1 MRFDFL
7 KARIYICLQFKNQN
21 KYISEPKL
29 QIMHPS
35 ADMLG
40 TKSSKLSG
48 KKIVLA
54 VTGSIAAVE
63 SVKLAHEL
71 IRHGAEVVP
80 VMSGHACKILHPDA
94 LEFATGNKVITE
106 LTGAV
111 EHVSLCG
118 EVTDRADLLL
128 IAPATANTISK
139 IAQGIDETPV
149 TTFATTA
156 LGTGIPVIIV
166 PAMHGSMY
174 ANPFVRKNVEL
185 LTENEDA
192 IELVAPRFEEHKA
205 KIAETPEIVAR
216 VLRKLGGADLVG
228 RSVLVVAGS
237 TAEPV
242 DDFRVAVEAFT
253 RGAQVMLWYGASPA
267 EPPTYILTERFQST
281 GDLLGKLNFIDND
294 ITIVCAA
301 ISDYTPDK
309 QEGKIP
315 SGAPELELKLKPT
328 PKVLGA
334 IREANPQT
342 FLVGFKAEYDTDDDT
357 LVEKAQTR
365 LEELGLNMIVANDLK
380 SVQVESNN
388 VIIINRDGTR
398 VSSEGAKSKISEDIF
413 DEIISRLAVE

>member
-1 MRFDFL
+1 
-7 KARIYICLQFKNQN
+7 
-21 KYISEPKL
+21 
-29 QIMHPS
+29 
-35 ADMLG
+35 MLG

-80 VMSGHACKILHPDA
+80 VMSGHATKILHPDA

-118 EVTDRADLLL
+118 EVSDRADLLL

-139 IAQGIDETPV
+139 VAQGIDDTPV

-185 LTENEDA
+185 LTEQEDA

-216 VLRKLGGADLVG
+216 VLRKLSGADLAG
-228 RSVLVVAGS
+228 KSVLVVAGS
-237 TAEPV
+237 TSEPV
-242 DDFRVAVEAFT
+242 DEFRVLSNRSTGRMGIELAVEAFT

-267 EPPTYILTERFQST
+267 EPPSYILTERFHPT

-309 QEGKIP
+309 HEGKIP

-342 FLVGFKAEYDTDDDT
+342 FLVGFKAEYDVDDES
-357 LVEKAQTR
+357 LAEKAGAR
-365 LEELGLNMIVANDLK
+365 MEELGLNMIVANDLK

>member
-1 MRFDFL
+1 
-7 KARIYICLQFKNQN
+7 
-21 KYISEPKL
+21 
-29 QIMHPS
+29 
-35 ADMLG
+35 MLG

-80 VMSGHACKILHPDA
+80 VMSGHATKILHPDA

-118 EVTDRADLLL
+118 EVSDRADLLL

-139 IAQGIDETPV
+139 VAQGIDDTPV

-185 LTENEDA
+185 LTEQEDA

-216 VLRKLGGADLVG
+216 VLRKLSGADLAG
-228 RSVLVVAGS
+228 KSVLVVAGS
-237 TAEPV
+237 TSEPV
-242 DDFRVAVEAFT
+242 DEFRVLSNRSTGRMGIELAVEAFT

-267 EPPTYILTERFQST
+267 EPPSYILTERFQST

-309 QEGKIP
+309 HEGKIP

-342 FLVGFKAEYDTDDDT
+342 FLVGFKAEYDVDDES
-357 LVEKAQTR
+357 LAEKAGAR
-365 LEELGLNMIVANDLK
+365 MEELGLNMIVANDLK